1 MMITMRSPSGFAF
14 VLALVSG
21 GLVAGCGGG
30 SGPATRAGA
39 GTTTTTT
46 VTAPVGPRSFS
57 YVNNDLVATLHVDGA
72 TGAVVFTNGRT
83 TRVLTPVI
91 YLLDATGVR
100 VNAVLPG
107 VRSIPPESRATF
119 RVRFPSGTDT
129 ATAGF
134 FGLEFGGKDAGGF
147 TDR

>member
-1 MMITMRSPSGFAF
+1 MITMRSPRGFAF

-30 SGPATRAGA
+30 SGPATPAGA
-39 GTTTTTT
+39 GTTTTTM
-46 VTAPVGPRSFS
+46 TAPVGPRSFG

-72 TGAVVFTNGRT
+72 AGTVVFTNGRT
-83 TRVLTPVI
+83 TPVLTPAI
-91 YLLDATGVR
+91 YLVDATGVR

-107 VRSIPPESRATF
+107 ARSIPPGGSATLT
-119 RVRFPSGTDT
+119 VRFPSGTAT

-134 FGLEFGGKDAGGF
+134 LGLEFGGKDAGGF